1 MTPSSAQAPNV
12 AARPLLEPGAL
23 LVLGAA
29 ACWGTTG
36 TLQALAP
43 VGASSL
49 SIGAARLLVG
59 GLALLV
65 FAGAQGLLGH
75 TRDLPLRPTLLAAL
89 AVAAYQL
96 CFFAGVRRA
105 GVAAG
110 TLVAIGSAP
119 IFAGALGMLILRERP
134 GFRWALATALA
145 IAGCTL
151 LVASGGSPGAQ
162 SQGRLG
168 ILLALGAGGSY
179 AIYTLASKRIV
190 AAAPPD
196 LAASAVFGLGA
207 LLLLPVLVLSD
218 VRWLASPRGA
228 VVALGLGLVATAAA
242 YILYTRAL
250 RTLPAGTA
258 VTLALG
264 EPLVAS
270 LLGVFLLGERLPAR
284 GWAGALLIF
293 AALLSLSIQRAPWRT
308 R

>member
-1 MTPSSAQAPNV
+1 MGGV
-12 AARPLLEPGAL
+12 AL
-23 LVLGAA
+23 LL
-29 ACWGTTG
+29 
-36 TLQALAP
+36 
-43 VGASSL
+43 
-49 SIGAARLLVG
+49 
-59 GLALLV
+59 
-65 FAGAQGLLGH
+65 FAGAQGLLRR
-75 TRDLPLRPTLLAAL
+75 TRDLPLGPTLLAAL

-105 GVAAG
+105 GVAVG

-119 IFAGALGMLILRERP
+119 IFAGVLSMTFLRARP
-134 GFRWALATALA
+134 GLRWAVATALA

-151 LVASGGSPGAQ
+151 LVAGGGTPGAQ
-162 SQGRLG
+162 SSGFLG

-190 AAAPPD
+190 ITAPPD
-196 LAASAVFGLGA
+196 LAAAAVFGLGA
-207 LLLLPVLVLSD
+207 LFLLPVLLLSD
-218 VRWLASPRGA
+218 TRWLATPRGA
-228 VVALGLGLVATAAA
+228 GVALALGLVATALA

-250 RTLPAGTA
+250 RTVPAGTA

-270 LLGVFLLGERLPAR
+270 LLGVFLLGERLSVR
-284 GWAGALLIF
+284 GWTGVLLIF